1 MVSLGQAA
9 RLAGVDKTTLTRAI
23 KAGRLSATRRDDGG
37 YLIDPAELSRV
48 YEVKPERLD
57 AVYRPRRRTTVEA
70 TIAAGGAEAEL
81 ATRLAL
87 ADAEVQSLKDMLA
100 EIRQSRDDWKA
111 QAERLTLAGPAIAP
125 PPAQEALPGPDKRRP
140 WWRRLAQA
148 GSHERRGRSGE
159 DV

>member
-1 MVSLGQAA
+1 MVTLGQAA

-37 YLIDPAELSRV
+37 YLIDPAELGRV

-57 AVYRPRRRTTVEA
+57 AAHRPRRRTTVEA
-70 TIAAGGAEAEL
+70 TSATGGADAEL

-87 ADAEVQSLKDMLA
+87 AEAEAQSLKDMLA

-111 QAERLTLAGPAIAP
+111 QAERLTLAAPIIAP
-125 PPAQEALPGPDKRRP
+125 GPVATPEAFAPRQSWFR
-140 WWRRLAQA
+140 WWFGWRAA
-148 GSHERRGRSGE
+148 G
-159 DV
+159 